1 MSLSVFVA
9 FSFNSVPFGSIKSL
23 LSMSSKFPIK
33 PEVSP
38 LYFLFTSV
46 SQSNRRFSMLI
57 FTVITKIQIIHES
70 KKIILKER
78 NTHKQ
83 TQNNQRL
90 EKL

>member
-1 MSLSVFVA
+1 
-9 FSFNSVPFGSIKSL
+9 
-23 LSMSSKFPIK
+23 
-33 PEVSP
+33 
-38 LYFLFTSV
+38 
-46 SQSNRRFSMLI
+46 MLI